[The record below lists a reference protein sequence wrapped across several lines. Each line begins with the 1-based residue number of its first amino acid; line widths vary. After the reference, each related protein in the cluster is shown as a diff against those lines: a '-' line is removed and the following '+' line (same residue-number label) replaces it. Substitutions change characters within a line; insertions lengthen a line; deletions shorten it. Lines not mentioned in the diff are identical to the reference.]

1 MKIKK
6 DIATSEN
13 GFIFNPLTGDSYST
27 NLIGVEIIDALKR
40 NESEQEIKS
49 AIMEKYDVAIAQLDR
64 DWEDLKF
71 QLKTANLLEI

>member
-40 NESEQEIKS
+40 NESEQDIKL
-49 AIMEKYDVAIAQLDR
+49 AILDKYDVAAAQLDR